1 MRGRTDM
8 ASGDYTM
15 EEREKINSCLNKI
28 LDILNVKFPDDHYG
42 GVQIYFP
49 REAGKIAGDV
59 EVSFRS
65 KHKLRKA
72 G

>member
-1 MRGRTDM
+1 MVT
-8 ASGDYTM
+8 GDYTL
-15 EEREKINSCLNKI
+15 EEREKINMYLNKI
-28 LDILNVKFPDDHYG
+28 LTILNVRSPDDHYG
-42 GVQIYFP
+42 GVEIFFP
-49 REAGKIAGDV
+49 REAGKVVGDV

>member
-1 MRGRTDM
+1 M

-15 EEREKINSCLNKI
+15 EEREKINSYLNKI
-28 LDILNVKFPDDHYG
+28 LDILNVKSPDDHYG

-49 REAGKIAGDV
+49 REAGKVVGDI

-65 KHKLRKA
+65 KHKLRKVI
-72 G
+72 

>member
-1 MRGRTDM
+1 MVT
-8 ASGDYTM
+8 GDYTL
-15 EEREKINSCLNKI
+15 EERERINTYLNKI
-28 LDILNVKFPDDHYG
+28 LDILHVKSPDDHYG

-49 REAGKIAGDV
+49 REAGRVAGDV

>member
-1 MRGRTDM
+1 M
-8 ASGDYTM
+8 ASSDYTI
-15 EEREKINSCLNKI
+15 EEREKINSYLNRI
-28 LDILNVKFPDDHYG
+28 LDILSVRSPDDHYG

-49 REAGKIAGDV
+49 REAGKVVGDV

-72 G
+72 V

>member
-1 MRGRTDM
+1 M
-8 ASGDYTM
+8 ASGDYTI
-15 EEREKINSCLNKI
+15 EEREKINSYLNKI
-28 LDILNVKFPDDHYG
+28 LEILSVKSPDDHYG
-42 GVQIYFP
+42 GVQISFP
-49 REAGKIAGDV
+49 REAGKVVGDI

>member
-1 MRGRTDM
+1 VR
-8 ASGDYTM
+8 S
-15 EEREKINSCLNKI
+15 
-28 LDILNVKFPDDHYG
+28 PDDHYG

-49 REAGKIAGDV
+49 REAGKVVGDV

-72 G
+72 V

>member
-1 MRGRTDM
+1 MP
-8 ASGDYTM
+8 SGDYTA
-15 EEREKINSCLNKI
+15 EERERINLYLNKI
-28 LDILNVKFPDDHYG
+28 LEILKVRSPDDHYG

-49 REAGKIAGDV
+49 REAGKVAGDV

-65 KHKLRKA
+65 KHKLRRA